1 MSVSSDAP
9 GSATRRSL
17 ALPEL
22 VTRLLAGSGFMPVWL
37 AGGALFVVAAIA
49 APGTLGSDS
58 FSSLLPLMTFL
69 AVAAVGQMLVILT
82 GGIDLSIPGTLTLVA
97 YLVVGQ
103 SGGSN
108 GKLAVTIVICLAWAA
123 LIGLINGLLVGV
135 AGLNPLIVTLA
146 VGQILLGAA
155 TYYSSVTAHESSVP
169 PALSDFATN
178 RFLGMSLVFWLGIA
192 VTLLVAVAL
201 RYTAVGRRFLT
212 VGANPRAAWIAGV
225 HVRSYT
231 VFAYVFASMLYG
243 TAGILL
249 AGFIKFPSL
258 DLGESYLLGPIA
270 AVVIGGASLAGGLAS
285 VTSTWAGAFVLT
297 LLSQMLKVLGL
308 ATAWQMVVFGLAI
321 MGGMVVSG
329 ERIVGV
335 VGGLL
340 QRPGIRRRIG
350 AGDHEAGESDEE
362 AVFDG

>member
-1 MSVSSDAP
+1 MLRHMSVQQEMTP
-9 GSATRRSL
+9 GRLTL
-17 ALPEL
+17 ALPGL
-22 VTRLLAGSGFMPVWL
+22 VTKVLAGSGFMPVWF
-37 AGGALFVVAAIA
+37 AGAALFVVAAIA

-69 AVAAVGQMLVILT
+69 AVASIGQMLVILT

-108 GKLAVTIVICLAWAA
+108 GKLAVTIVICLAWAG

-135 AGLNPLIVTLA
+135 ARLNPLIVTLA

-169 PALSDFATN
+169 PGLSNFATD

-192 VTLLVAVAL
+192 VTLLAAVVL
-201 RYTAVGRRFLT
+201 RYTAVGRRFQT

-225 HVRSYT
+225 RVRSYV
-231 VFAYVFASMLYG
+231 VFAYVVASVLYG
-243 TAGILL
+243 VAGILL

-285 VTSTWAGAFVLT
+285 ATSTWAGAFVLT
-297 LLSQMLKVLGL
+297 LLSQMLQVLGL
-308 ATAWQMVVFGLAI
+308 ATSWQLVVFGLAI

-340 QRPGIRRRIG
+340 QRPEIRSRIG
-350 AGDHEAGESDEE
+350 VGDLEPSGPD
-362 AVFDG
+362 